1 MDRVE
6 DLFYSFYRDIE
17 FSCDFRVLGS
27 LHHDRDR
34 TSGDAGYSLW
44 IFIAAVLM
52 LVLLIYVWSHIHM
65 TELEYQIARELS
77 SREQLAEEQAKLKVE
92 LATLKSPQRIE
103 TIAREKLQMTYPG
116 REQVI
121 LIK

>member
-1 MDRVE
+1 MQAVE
-6 DLFYSFYRDIE
+6 
-17 FSCDFRVLGS
+17 VLKQTV
-27 LHHDRDR
+27 R
-34 TSGDAGYSLW
+34 TREKTSDDVGYSTW
-44 IFIAAVLM
+44 IFMASVLM
-52 LVLLIYVWSHIHM
+52 AVALLYVWSHIHM

-77 SREQLAEEQAKLKVE
+77 SREQLVEEQTKLKVD
-92 LATLKSPQRIE
+92 LATLKSPGRIE

>member
-1 MDRVE
+1 MTMEAVE
-6 DLFYSFYRDIE
+6 
-17 FSCDFRVLGS
+17 VLRQTVRE
-27 LHHDRDR
+27 RDR
-34 TSGDAGYSLW
+34 TSGDAGYSTW
-44 IFIAAVLM
+44 IFIATVLM
-52 LVLLIYVWSHIHM
+52 MVLLIYVWSHIHM

-77 SREQLAEEQAKLKVE
+77 SREQLTEEQAKLKVE

-121 LIK
+121 LLK